1 MAPADGGLPGRYRE
15 AADADRPRSLALA
28 PRRPCR
34 ATRRRAARRQAP
46 VDPPINIA
54 ICLSKVQPRDGTSH
68 FATQLVRAGHAITLV
83 AGMHSHPDELDHLPP
98 GLEYVHT
105 RPGRRDSVSRDLS
118 RIDGCFGRPDS
129 TSRSYVWACRP
140 VTCPISHTD
149 CRTPD
154 RYVVVHGFG
163 TYKSEA
169 LPGLDHRGLCR
180 RREATGHGT
189 RPRVFISYSHDSDEH
204 RPNHMATLSVPD
216 QEKVAKRTLHNLVRC
231 SRTGG
236 RGVRRRGQKRSV
248 RRIGWMTRGLLWD
261 GAPHRCVWRAGE
273 NDCGRFF
280 EELL

>member
-1 MAPADGGLPGRYRE
+1 MSLYMASEHTSLKLYQGWITEASVEDEKPPAMD
-15 AADADRPRSLALA
+15 
-28 PRRPCR
+28 
-34 ATRRRAARRQAP
+34 
-46 VDPPINIA
+46 
-54 ICLSKVQPRDGTSH
+54 
-68 FATQLVRAGHAITLV
+68 
-83 AGMHSHPDELDHLPP
+83 
-98 GLEYVHT
+98 
-105 RPGRRDSVSRDLS
+105 
-118 RIDGCFGRPDS
+118 
-129 TSRSYVWACRP
+129 
-140 VTCPISHTD
+140 
-149 CRTPD
+149 
-154 RYVVVHGFG
+154 
-163 TYKSEA
+163 
-169 LPGLDHRGLCR
+169 
-180 RREATGHGT
+180 T